1 MSLILE
7 ALRKSE
13 AERRRGEAP
22 DLYAELPPLART
34 QRRPMPIWLWL
45 VIGVAVLAV
54 ALWLVQSVR
63 QAPAPAAVEAIAS
76 DTADGDVAPT
86 VVADADPPR
95 PTPPAPTTSTPV
107 RPVVS
112 TPNPAPDIVLAE
124 PPDVASPPPAPA
136 AAPDIAAVTP
146 PPVAAP
152 ETLPVP
158 PPPVPVASDAD
169 LLRLADLSA
178 AQRKQ
183 LPPLKI
189 SMHMWNDAPAQRFV
203 IIDGTRLVEGDR
215 IGDAVLEAIKADGVV
230 LNWNGRRLKLSIR

>member
-13 AERRRGEAP
+13 AERRRGESP
-22 DLYAELPPLART
+22 DLYAELPPLARA
-34 QRRPMPIWLWL
+34 QRRPMPIWWWL
-45 VIGVAVLAV
+45 AIGVVALAIV
-54 ALWLVQSVR
+54 LWLVQSVR
-63 QAPAPAAVEAIAS
+63 QRSAPAAVEAIAS
-76 DTADGDVAPT
+76 DTVDGDIAPT

-95 PTPPAPTTSTPV
+95 PTPPAPTTTTPV
-107 RPVVS
+107 RPIEP
-112 TPNPAPDIVLAE
+112 TRNPAPDIVLAE
-124 PPDVASPPPAPA
+124 PPDVASPPSAPA
-136 AAPDIAAVTP
+136 AAPDIAAVAP

-152 ETLPVP
+152 QTLPVP

-178 AQRKQ
+178 EQRKQ

-203 IIDGTRLVEGDR
+203 IIDGNRLAEGDR
-215 IGDAVLEAIKADGVV
+215 IGDAVVEAIEADGVV
-230 LNWNGRRLKLSIR
+230 LNWNGRRLKLPIR